1 MRLRWALYLA
11 MATVSVMGATTI
23 DVSTQTSTV
32 VHTGDTL
39 VFQLLSWN
47 FAVDAAAFGMPAN
60 PTEVNFALVS
70 APLGGAGEFAATLE
84 SADRSVSLSFGN
96 LTFGPG
102 YFQGS
107 GYAGEVSTLQG
118 YLSLSQVLSG
128 EIFNGS
134 AAFIVL
140 RNEGP
145 DVTLG
150 LAPYVLRQ
158 DLYSTLSDGPLSVGA
173 LPGSADLENRANQ
186 ARLMNFGGAAGPAPG
201 SQVPEPRSGELLLGG
216 GALLCVL
223 SAVLARLSRGR
234 PVPREKSTVCIL

>member
-1 MRLRWALYLA
+1 V
-11 MATVSVMGATTI
+11 TVSVMGATSI

-32 VHTGDTL
+32 VHTGDSL

-47 FAVDAAAFGMPAN
+47 FTVDATAFGMPAN

-70 APLGGAGEFAATLE
+70 APLGGAGEFAVTLE
-84 SADRSVSLSFGN
+84 SADRSVSVAFGD
-96 LTFGPG
+96 LTFGPA

-128 EIFNGS
+128 EVFNGS
-134 AAFIVL
+134 PAFIVL

-158 DLYSTLSDGPLSVGA
+158 DLYSSLSEGPLSVGA
-173 LPGSADLENRANQ
+173 LPGFVDLESRANQ
-186 ARLMNFGGAAGPAPG
+186 ARLMNLGGAAGLAAG
-201 SQVPEPRSGELLLGG
+201 SQVPEPRSGGLLFGG

>member
-11 MATVSVMGATTI
+11 MVTVSVMGATTI

-32 VHTGDTL
+32 VHTGDAL

-47 FAVDAAAFGMPAN
+47 FAVDATAFGMPAN

-70 APLGGAGEFAATLE
+70 APLDGAGEFAATLE
-84 SADRSVSLSFGN
+84 SADRSVSVAFGD

-102 YFQGS
+102 FFQGS

-118 YLSLSQVLSG
+118 YLSLSPVLSG

-134 AAFIVL
+134 VAFIVL

-158 DLYSTLSDGPLSVGA
+158 DLYSSLSDGPLSVGV
-173 LPGSADLENRANQ
+173 LPGSVDLETRANQ
-186 ARLMNFGGAAGPAPG
+186 ARLMSLGGAAGLAAG
-201 SQVPEPRSGELLLGG
+201 SQVPEPGSGGLLLGG

>member
-11 MATVSVMGATTI
+11 MVMVSVMGATTI

-32 VHTGDTL
+32 VHTGDSL

-84 SADRSVSLSFGN
+84 SADRSVSVAFGD
-96 LTFGPG
+96 LIFGAG

-118 YLSLSQVLSG
+118 YLSLSPVLSG
-128 EIFNGS
+128 DIFNGS

-158 DLYSTLSDGPLSVGA
+158 DLYASLSDGPLSVGA
-173 LPGSADLENRANQ
+173 LPGSVDVESRANQ
-186 ARLMNFGGAAGPAPG
+186 ARLMNLGGAAGLAAG
-201 SQVPEPRSGELLLGG
+201 SQVPEPRSGGLLLGG

-223 SAVLARLSRGR
+223 SALLARLSRGR
-234 PVPREKSTVCIL
+234 PLPREKSTVCIL

>member
-1 MRLRWALYLA
+1 MRLWWAPYLA
-11 MATVSVMGATTI
+11 MVTVSLMGAATI
-23 DVSTQTSTV
+23 DVSAQTSTV

-47 FAVDAAAFGMPAN
+47 FAVDAAAFDIPAN
-60 PTEVNFALVS
+60 PTEVDFALVS
-70 APLGGAGEFAATLE
+70 APLGRAGEFAAALE
-84 SADRSVSLSFGN
+84 SSDRSVSVAFGD

-107 GYAGEVSTLQG
+107 GYEGEVSTLQG
-118 YLSLSQVLSG
+118 YLSLSPILSG
-128 EIFNGS
+128 EIFNGLS
-134 AAFIVL
+134 AFIVL

-158 DLYSTLSDGPLSVGA
+158 DLYSSLSEGPLSVGA
-173 LPGSADLENRANQ
+173 LPDLVDLESRANQ
-186 ARLMNFGGAAGPAPG
+186 ARLMNFGGAGLPAG
-201 SQVPEPRSGELLLGG
+201 SQVPEPRSGGLLLGG

-223 SAVLARLSRGR
+223 SALLARFSRDR
-234 PVPREKSTVCIL
+234 ALPREKSTVCIL

>member
-1 MRLRWALYLA
+1 MRLRWVLYLA
-11 MATVSVMGATTI
+11 MATSVTNASTI
-23 DVSTQTSTV
+23 DVSAQTSVV
-32 VHTGDTL
+32 VHAGDTL

-47 FAVDAAAFGMPAN
+47 FAVDAAAFDMPAN
-60 PTEVNFALVS
+60 PTGVNFALVS

-84 SADRSVSLSFGN
+84 SSDRSVSVAFGD
-96 LTFGPG
+96 LTFGPS

-107 GYAGEVSTLQG
+107 GYEGEVSTLQG
-118 YLSLSQVLSG
+118 YLSVSPVLSG

-134 AAFIVL
+134 SAFIVL

-158 DLYSTLSDGPLSVGA
+158 DLYSSLSGGPLSVGA
-173 LPGSADLENRANQ
+173 LPGLVDLESRANQ
-186 ARLMNFGGAAGPAPG
+186 ARLINLGRAAGVEAG
-201 SQVPEPRSGELLLGG
+201 SQVPEPRSGGLLLGG

-223 SAVLARLSRGR
+223 SALLAHISRGR
-234 PVPREKSTVCIL
+234 ALPREKSTVCIL